1 MSKLRNIN
9 EESFKEINIISNKF
23 MVILKYFIYLIALKK
38 LKLIYFFRKGFFR
51 LKIDHQKIDIKK

>member
-9 EESFKEINIISNKF
+9 EESFKEINTISNKF

-51 LKIDHQKIDIKK
+51 LKIIKK